1 MKKSSKNLALDRIA
15 QQFSRVALSYG
26 ENADRNFCVVHHQN
40 SDIEV
45 LDFEET
51 RSYFNTALPATAV
64 CMQAYVLPRGHA
76 TGIPNFQHE
85 YIMQQ
90 DGHPQ
95 YKAFKLGKGSSGSKA
110 VAEKVKSMEASINAR
125 MVEATKTIVSFV
137 EKVRKCRIKRLVVQY
152 VLDADGDMWL
162 CRTTEAVVLMSKGEK
177 RTKSFAASTV
187 IDEVANHDFT
197 ATTDGEVR
205 DVLSHTQRRLMSNTK
220 SGPSA
225 SEGRVHNRR
234 DKEKGPDESRIE
246 QVLHSQPL
254 DETFTSSRDKL
265 GRSLTNIEVLEPNQS
280 ESIAEAK
287 SRRSKGALHL
297 GSTQLKGCVGDFCN
311 YSFDVDDAIE
321 ADMDSDHKS
330 SRSRGKPKPKPI
342 DAPEA
347 PQNIPFKSVAQ
358 ARSEHK
364 LVGLLLRRHEN
375 KEDGDYVTQKYI
387 SQGGVVAENFPGHY
401 YRQVS
406 VCAHCFKVYSMIED
420 ARNKALRKLEK
431 ATGDDIR
438 GTKTARPQS
447 RERPH
452 TVGSTTSSGEWD
464 DPKEAALIA
473 AQEAV
478 ASLSKSDVAELRSFT
493 NPPPAVTMVASALM
507 VMLTGEQLPWAA
519 AKRVMANGDRF
530 LAMLAEFHPDSLT
543 ADQLRQLRPY
553 IKNLAFHPSK
563 IEPVCRCAAK
573 FCAWVLGMLQAH
585 AWRSDD
591 ANYTR
596 LDPLRVALNE
606 TRPTSAPSE
615 DGMQSSGTTVLPP
628 VAGTSKSM
636 GGSLT
641 FAEKLEI
648 RRAERRQ
655 QLGGT
660 DASNSLP
667 LKNRVLESSEET
679 PGEMLQ
685 ESQTFDSLEA
695 SQTQRRQKRRDVEA
709 RKNIQQMQMTRLATA
724 AGLEGMPSS
733 GDKPTS
739 VGGHKMFTC
748 ADGVT
753 QMPYA
758 ILGKPDFEVRKVNF
772 VVLHDFFD
780 TYEATQIFFKRLT
793 TEHMGCQVLVM
804 NYPGQASTSVPS
816 EPTEEELA
824 QGAPQAPL
832 LNNEWQGARIQELMQ
847 DLNRTGELQ
856 TASFPFYLLGVGNGA
871 NIATAMAINYGS
883 TPEWQE
889 TLRGLVLMNGFARVD
904 SQLASVMHSSVNV
917 FGCFPPARPDLPVSY
932 FTRFLFSD
940 EYLQRVDKNLALNL
954 YTAVNNP
961 ISLNGR
967 IRICKGALMHTDL
980 RQRLNELNVPLVMV
994 QSTENVLVNP
1004 TNIDPFLEGRSVSHL
1019 WSHQLVSGSLGNK
1032 GQVKL
1037 RESLNGRENAFV
1049 MWLRAGHEVRQ
1060 EAKRTVLDLLD
1071 KLADPS
1077 SELEAP
1083 VAGPETTQAEQ
1094 EPARKKKKR
1103 GKKKRSQN
1111 AAVAEDD
1118 ETMEY
1123 ETMEADQAYEEEE
1136 EEVEVEA
1143 SASLTAPDVPGQPE
1157 IPAAII
1163 SSTLAPSSADAAEQ
1177 EAQAATEE
1185 ASELHKLEEAE
1196 EEFEQELKAHKQ
1208 RKRQVEEEERRK
1220 AAADTGDADTVEA
1233 GDSVGEQQAPAAG
1246 GAVDLQAEEQRI
1258 QAKINQMKEQAAER
1272 EKQLEQDASSRIQ
1285 KLEDEQQA
1293 RRSDWAAEDAD
1304 RLQSL
1309 ERELEGY
1316 QHQRGQEA
1324 AVRSDAVEAAHEEI
1338 TQTAERELIENET
1351 PVVEGTSQPPLDRVR
1366 RPSIGAL
1373 IPKQMQLSN
1382 MFEQME
1388 AEEAEMKRLGIL
1400 KLEEYERVKGE
1411 MENAHIERK
1420 RAMAAM
1426 AEAELR
1432 ELQHNMAI
1440 RIQAG
1445 YRGHRGRVKA
1455 ELRRIQI
1462 EQEEREY
1469 AAACRINNMIRG
1481 WIARERVKKMREK
1494 EARDREM
1501 AEAALNIQR
1510 VFRGHMARVR
1520 VDHIKRLLAALLLQR
1535 VYRGYLGRLRALK
1548 EKARREELRRQN
1560 AAATKIQ
1567 ASWRM
1572 KMGRDEYRRRRIFE
1586 LASTEVQ
1593 RVWRGYLGRRRAAR
1607 LRAWETAEPGAE
1619 RLALGLQMIEESK
1632 LAFERQQEEIDALH
1646 RAQEQAE
1653 TRVSQIHA
1661 GLVDSEKE
1669 LAILERELQ
1678 EIDQIERDLHELTH
1692 EQVRRCF
1699 HLLLF

>member
-40 SDIEV
+40 GSIEV
-45 LDFEET
+45 LDFEQT
-51 RSYFNTALPATAV
+51 REYFNTALPATAN

-85 YIMQQ
+85 YSMQQ

-95 YKAFKLGKGSSGSKA
+95 YKAFKLANASSGSKGE
-110 VAEKVKSMEASINAR
+110 VEKVKSMEASINAR
-125 MVEATKTIVSFV
+125 MVEATKAIISFV
-137 EKVRKCRIKRLVVQY
+137 EKVRKCRVRRMVVQY

-162 CRTTEAVVLMSKGEK
+162 CRTTDTQVLLSKGEK
-177 RTKSFAASTV
+177 RAKAYAASTV

-197 ATTDGEVR
+197 PAAEGEVR
-205 DVLSHTQRRLMSNTK
+205 DVMSHTQRRLMSDAH
-220 SGPSA
+220 SGPKA
-225 SEGRVHNRR
+225 SQKRVSSRRAREGV
-234 DKEKGPDESRIE
+234 PDEGRIE
-246 QVLHSQPL
+246 QLLHSRPL
-254 DETFTSSRDKL
+254 DETFASSRDKL
-265 GRSLTNIEVLEPNQS
+265 SRSLGNIEVLEPNQS

-287 SRRSKGALHL
+287 SRRSKGAVHL

-321 ADMDSDHKS
+321 ADMDAGS
-330 SRSRGKPKPKPI
+330 SKNYRSGSKKKPKPI
-342 DAPEA
+342 DTPESA
-347 PQNIPFKSVAQ
+347 QNIPFKSVAQ

-431 ATGDDIR
+431 ATGDEFR
-438 GTKTARPQS
+438 STKTARPQS
-447 RERPH
+447 HERPH

-478 ASLSKSDVAELRSFT
+478 ASLAKSDVAELRSFT

-507 VMLTGEQLPWAA
+507 VMLTGEQLPWPA

-553 IKNLAFHPSK
+553 IKNLAFHPTK

-591 ANYTR
+591 ADYTR
-596 LDPLRVALNE
+596 LDPLRVALND
-606 TRPTSAPSE
+606 TRPTSAPSD

-655 QLGGT
+655 QLNAG
-660 DASNSLP
+660 DSSNSLS
-667 LKNRVLESSEET
+667 LKKQVLESSEEAAGQT
-679 PGEMLQ
+679 LQ
-685 ESQTFDSLEA
+685 ESQTFDSLQA
-695 SQTQRRQKRRDVEA
+695 SQSQKRQKRRDVEA

-724 AGLEGMPSS
+724 AGREDLPSA

-753 QMPYA
+753 SMPYA

-793 TEHMGCQVLVM
+793 TEHMGCQVLVL
-804 NYPGQASTSVPS
+804 NYPGQAGTSVPS

-824 QGAPQAPL
+824 QGAPQAPI
-832 LNNEWQGARIQELMQ
+832 LNNEWQGDRIQELMQ
-847 DLNRTGELQ
+847 ELNRSGELQ

-871 NIATAMAINYGS
+871 NLATAMAINYGS
-883 TPEWQE
+883 TPEWQQ

-1083 VAGPETTQAEQ
+1083 AAGPETTLADP
-1094 EPARKKKKR
+1094 EPSRKKKKR
-1103 GKKKRSQN
+1103 GKKKKSQS
-1111 AAVAEDD
+1111 AAVE
-1118 ETMEY
+1118 ETMEPEMDY
-1123 ETMEADQAYEEEE
+1123 AEE
-1136 EEVEVEA
+1136 EEVMESEPNI
-1143 SASLTAPDVPGQPE
+1143 SLTAPDVPGQPE
-1157 IPAAII
+1157 IPTAII
-1163 SSTLAPSSADAAEQ
+1163 SSTLEGESVAGEAAALAPAAE
-1177 EAQAATEE
+1177 EE
-1185 ASELHKLEEAE
+1185 ASELRKLEEAE
-1196 EEFEQELKAHKQ
+1196 EDFERELKAHKQ
-1208 RKRQVEEEERRK
+1208 RKRQVEEDERRK
-1220 AAADTGDADTVEA
+1220 VAAVDAGDEAANDTG
-1233 GDSVGEQQAPAAG
+1233 GSGEQQAPS
-1246 GAVDLQAEEQRI
+1246 VPEEIDLGAEEERI
-1258 QAKINQMKEQAAER
+1258 QAKIKQMKAQAAER
-1272 EKQLEQDASSRIQ
+1272 EEQLEHDASQRI
-1285 KLEDEQQA
+1285 KNLEDEQEA
-1293 RRSDWAAEDAD
+1293 RRADWAAEDAD
-1304 RLQSL
+1304 RMAAL
-1309 ERELEGY
+1309 ENELKGY
-1316 QHQRGQEA
+1316 QKQRGAEA
-1324 AVRSDAVEAAHEEI
+1324 EVRSEAVEAAHEEI
-1338 TQTAERELIENET
+1338 TQTAERELLENET

-1469 AAACRINNMIRG
+1469 AAAMRINNMIRG

-1567 ASWRM
+1567 VRGE
-1572 KMGRDEYRRRRIFE
+1572 MGD
-1586 LASTEVQ
+1586 
-1593 RVWRGYLGRRRAAR
+1593 
-1607 LRAWETAEPGAE
+1607 
-1619 RLALGLQMIEESK
+1619 K
-1632 LAFERQQEEIDALH
+1632 
-1646 RAQEQAE
+1646 
-1653 TRVSQIHA
+1653 
-1661 GLVDSEKE
+1661 
-1669 LAILERELQ
+1669 
-1678 EIDQIERDLHELTH
+1678 
-1692 EQVRRCF
+1692 
-1699 HLLLF
+1699 LLLID